1 MQYDPIALSNHYR
14 QRPQQVWRRRL
25 TITNEFSSFGMSLT
39 RDWVGRRVGP
49 NQRQRARKFCEKLTG
64 LGATFIKL
72 GQILSCRP
80 DLMPPLY
87 IEELANLQ
95 DQLPPFDNAIAHSII
110 NSELGR
116 HYSEVF
122 AELSPHPVAAASLG
136 QVYKGKL
143 QSGETVAV
151 KVQRPG
157 LVETISLDIY
167 ILRRLAARAQRAF
180 SVIRSDLVALIDE
193 LAAGLF
199 EEMDYTQEASNA
211 ERFANLYGDMENI
224 TAPGIY
230 WQYTKGRVLT
240 MEWIDGIKLTD
251 LETMRSLGL
260 DPSEFIELAFQ
271 CSLRQLLEE
280 GFFHADPHPGN
291 LLATADGKLAYLDF
305 GMMSQVSSDYRDRL
319 LISIVHIVVGDF
331 EGLTGDYV
339 KLGFLP
345 AEADF
350 SGLAVELA
358 DVFGG
363 VMGSTVAEYG
373 IKRVIEK
380 LSPLIFKYPFELPTY
395 YLLIFR
401 SLATLEGLT
410 LRIEPDLLA
419 FNRAY
424 SYVADRLLA
433 APSAELKSCLQD
445 LLLKGDRLNW
455 EFLADLWHQAQM
467 EQQGSNEEI
476 YALLD
481 RFLEFLYSPEGD
493 RIRIVLIREIVTN
506 LEMPLDRG
514 LERIALAMGLT
525 PATHPVNINSS
536 SEKVMGEIW
545 DTVVKSAADDLELTS
560 KIFWSLLWKP
570 KTQSLMGEIT
580 GEIGNRASTVW
591 ERWWEA
597 IAPSS

>member
-14 QRPQQVWRRRL
+14 QRPQEVWSRRL
-25 TITNEFSSFGMSLT
+25 TITNEFSTFGMSLT
-39 RDWVGRRVGP
+39 RDWIGRRVAP
-49 NQRQRARKFCEKLTG
+49 NQRQRARKFCQKLTH

-80 DLMPPLY
+80 DLMPPVY

-110 NSELGR
+110 NEEIGC
-116 HYSEVF
+116 YYWEVF
-122 AELSPHPVAAASLG
+122 AELSPLPVAAASFG

-143 QSGETVAV
+143 KSGEAVAV
-151 KVQRPG
+151 KVQRPD
-157 LVETISLDIY
+157 LAEIISLDIY
-167 ILRRLAARAQRAF
+167 ILRRLAARVQASF

-193 LAAGLF
+193 LATGLF
-199 EEMDYTQEASNA
+199 EEMDYTKEASNA
-211 ERFANLYGDMENI
+211 ERFANLYGDENI
-224 TAPGIY
+224 TVPGIY
-230 WQYTKGRVLT
+230 WQYTKRRVLT
-240 MEWIDGIKLTD
+240 MEWIDGIKLTEI
-251 LETMRSLGL
+251 ETMRSLGL
-260 DPSEFIELAFQ
+260 DESKFLELAFQ

-291 LLATADGKLAYLDF
+291 LLATVDGKLAYLDF
-305 GMMSQVSSDYRDRL
+305 GMMSEVSSDYRDRL
-319 LISIVHIVVGDF
+319 LVSILHIVIGDF
-331 EGLTGDYV
+331 EGLTQDYV

-345 AEADF
+345 KEADF
-350 SGLAVELA
+350 SAIAVELA

-363 VMGSTVAEYG
+363 VMGATVAEYG

-401 SLATLEGLT
+401 SLATLEGLA

-433 APSAELKSCLQD
+433 APSAELKSCLRD
-445 LLLKGDRLNW
+445 VLLKGDRLNW
-455 EFLADLWHQAQM
+455 EFLADLWHQSQM
-467 EQQGSNEEI
+467 DEKGTKKEI

-481 RFLEFLYSPEGD
+481 RFLDFLYSPQGD
-493 RIRIVLIREIVTN
+493 RIRILLVRELVTN

-514 LERIALAMGLT
+514 LERIVLAMGLT
-525 PATHPVNINSS
+525 PANGSVKIDLSS
-536 SEKVMGEIW
+536 QKVMGQIW
-545 DTVVKSAADDLELTS
+545 DTIVESAADDLEFAS
-560 KIFWSLLWKP
+560 KVFWSLLRKP
-570 KTQSLMGEIT
+570 ETQSLIGEIT
-580 GEIGNRASTVW
+580 GEIGHRASTVW
-591 ERWWEA
+591 ERWWVA
-597 IAPSS
+597 IASNN